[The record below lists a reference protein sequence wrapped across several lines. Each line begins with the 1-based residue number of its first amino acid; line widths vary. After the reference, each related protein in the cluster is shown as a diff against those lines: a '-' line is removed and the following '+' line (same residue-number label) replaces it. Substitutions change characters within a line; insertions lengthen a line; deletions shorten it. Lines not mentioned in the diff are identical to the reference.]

1 MGNGC
6 FFETENGKNFL
17 LTMLE
22 NVVTIC
28 IFLVK
33 LRKLHTF
40 HNKAI
45 DNFCMW
51 EYNEGEKKEVYR
63 WN

>member
-1 MGNGC
+1 M
-6 FFETENGKNFL
+6 
-17 LTMLE
+17 TMLE

-40 HNKAI
+40 RNKAI